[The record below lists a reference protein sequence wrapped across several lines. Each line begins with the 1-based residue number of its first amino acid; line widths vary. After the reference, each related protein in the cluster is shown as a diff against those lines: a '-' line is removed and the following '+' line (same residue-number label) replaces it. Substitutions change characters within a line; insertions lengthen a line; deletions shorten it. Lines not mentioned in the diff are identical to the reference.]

1 MNLVKEQIKHTLF
14 GDGKVISQEADI
26 LSIQFSEQYGIKKF
40 VYPDAFEKYLKLYN
54 QEIEI
59 SVLKNL
65 HDKKARI
72 EAEELRKQQE
82 NEDVARSKELERIEL
97 ASHKKKAPSRSK
109 AAKKKIESELVVS
122 ENSEENE
129 E

>member
-1 MNLVKEQIKHTLF
+1 MNLVKEKIRHTLF

-40 VYPDAFEKYLKLYN
+40 VYPDAFEKYLKLN
-54 QEIEI
+54 NHEIEI

-65 HDKKARI
+65 HDKKAQI
-72 EAEELRKQQE
+72 EAEELRKKQE
-82 NEDVARSKELERIEL
+82 NEDAAKSKELERIEL
-97 ASHKKKAPSRSK
+97 AAHKKKAPSRSK
-109 AAKKKIESELVVS
+109 VAKKKMESDLAVS
-122 ENSEENE
+122 ENSEKNE

>member
-1 MNLVKEQIKHTLF
+1 MNLVKEKIRHTLF
-14 GDGKVISQEADI
+14 GDGKVISQEAEI

-54 QEIEI
+54 HEIEI

-65 HDKKARI
+65 HDKTARI
-72 EAEELRKQQE
+72 EAEELRKKQE
-82 NEDVARSKELERIEL
+82 NEDAARSRELERIEL
-97 ASHKKKAPSRSK
+97 AAHKKKAPSRSK
-109 AAKKKIESELVVS
+109 VTKKKVESDLAVS